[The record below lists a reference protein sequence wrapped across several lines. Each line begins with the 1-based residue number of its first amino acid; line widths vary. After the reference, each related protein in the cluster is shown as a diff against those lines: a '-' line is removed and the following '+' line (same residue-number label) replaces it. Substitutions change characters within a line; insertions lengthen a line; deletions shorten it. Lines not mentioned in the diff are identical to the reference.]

1 MRSSREEKITIVWML
16 VPWAMDLLLA
26 VKSGELKLKDYHLDQ
41 WRLMH
46 IGAQQV
52 PASLIK
58 EWRKIFPNHQYDT
71 NCGLTESTGPGC
83 IHLGMEN
90 IHKVGAIG
98 LPGFDWEFQIV
109 DDQSRPA
116 AQGSPG
122 ELIIKG
128 PGVMQEY
135 YKNPEATAAAI
146 VNRWLLTGDVARQDE
161 EGFIWLVDR
170 KKDVIITGGENIY
183 PAEIEDFLM
192 SHPKM
197 QDVAVIGLPSLRLGE
212 ITTAIIKVMRSNP
225 GGSGGLL
232 RRPGPL

>member
-41 WRLMH
+41 
-46 IGAQQV
+46 
-52 PASLIK
+52 
-58 EWRKIFPNHQYDT
+58 
-71 NCGLTESTGPGC
+71 
-83 IHLGMEN
+83 
-90 IHKVGAIG
+90 
-98 LPGFDWEFQIV
+98 
-109 DDQSRPA
+109 
-116 AQGSPG
+116 
-122 ELIIKG
+122 
-128 PGVMQEY
+128 
-135 YKNPEATAAAI
+135 
-146 VNRWLLTGDVARQDE
+146 WLLTGDVARQDE